1 MRSALVAIKSNT
13 QFLAQAS
20 SLAKMR
26 HPSILGT
33 CLGVADDGAAVL
45 TRTAYR
51 NGRANRGDTR

>member
-1 MRSALVAIKSNT
+1 MRSALMAMKSNM

-33 CLGVADDGAAVL
+33 YGSAVNDGAALL
-45 TRTAYR
+45 T
-51 NGRANRGDTR
+51 